1 MFCKGLSFLL
11 LLRSLEA
18 TLAKPTQRS
27 EDSSCKDKTCG
38 RQSRGMS
45 IIQVGSEQTRTKPV
59 SLEEENEVDGAGKK
73 KTFHTA
79 FNAVQHWQDI
89 MQFDL
94 FPADDLSKGKLVVS
108 QEQWLQAFNSLDKNG
123 DGQLSGDDID
133 AAYAETASHHL
144 NVSTDHYR
152 LALAE
157 MARHFPEF
165 SNFMIAHEP
174 VICYFA
180 ETNTSAPSDA
190 PLPDEQSMALF
201 AQRSRK
207 LALLEAPNECQ
218 QALGTVAYEA
228 ISLSLSF
235 ASIQIK
241 DYLGDHCPPDWMRK
255 LETVHQ
261 QVDKDLLKQ
270 IGDAIS
276 RGDYSG
282 AADHLWTMVVELF
295 DKGATMSLI
304 EIALSAMDWWEWSN
318 VGVTMIANM
327 IAHFSNPGDL
337 IPHLVEH
344 VRAEGQKLGQL
355 AVNAF
360 NKCT

>member
-1 MFCKGLSFLL
+1 MGGNQGGCPLSKLGVNRPAPNQSLL
-11 LLRSLEA
+11 KKKMKLTVPA
-18 TLAKPTQRS
+18 
-27 EDSSCKDKTCG
+27 
-38 RQSRGMS
+38 
-45 IIQVGSEQTRTKPV
+45 
-59 SLEEENEVDGAGKK
+59 KK

-165 SNFMIAHEP
+165 STFMIAHEP

-261 QVDKDLLKQ
+261 QVDKNLLKQ

-282 AADHLWTMVVELF
+282 AADHLWTMVLELF

-337 IPHLVEH
+337 IPHLVQH